1 MVLPTDANQPPAQ
14 SGGSWKIAAF
24 AILALTILGSV
35 PTVAHIYHL
44 VTLGVSWSEVPF
56 ARQQQTLWQRN
67 WMCASGP
74 GEDARLLDSA
84 EVAPAARRI
93 ETFTGLR
100 LRVQA
105 CPNGDVLARTVKVDG
120 TGRVAW
126 IAADG
131 FEMDEA
137 SRLGVMSALAQ
148 DSGSSPTARKGYAEF
163 SVMCQAWGAGGSDSG
178 RVVRIISLP
187 DACIREEIDILR
199 GKVVSAETVP
209 CSAEC
214 APDSQ

>member
-24 AILALTILGSV
+24 LILALTILGSV

-56 ARQQQTLWQRN
+56 ARQQRALWQRN

-74 GEDARLLDSA
+74 GEDARLLDGP
-84 EVAPAARRI
+84 EVASATRRI

-105 CPNGDVLARTVKVDG
+105 CPNGDVLARTVNADG
-120 TGRVAW
+120 AGRAVW

-131 FEMDEA
+131 FEVDEA
-137 SRLGVMSALAQ
+137 SRLGAMSALAQ
-148 DSGSSPTARKGYAEF
+148 DVRNGPEARKGYADF
-163 SVMCQAWGAGGSDSG
+163 SVMCQTWGADGMDGG

-187 DACIREEIDILR
+187 EACIREEIDILR

-214 APDSQ
+214 APASE